1 MALLCQSSKATGVP
15 PLFRL
20 GNSAKKPPFNG
31 KPAQTPIIHQS
42 LSPSVNNAVTPSHR
56 KKYFFIHFQCF
67 IHMERSLHSCS
78 ASGCASRTGRQ
89 GQQQAE
95 GMQHGYPSN
104 VSLAALF
111 AEWPNTHGPDPAAG
125 AQCAGTGR
133 HGATRTTGAERD
145 TALGHKISD
154 IDKRKLRHRHHGW
167 CEGIH

>member
-1 MALLCQSSKATGVP
+1 MALLCQSSKATGIP

-56 KKYFFIHFQCF
+56 QKYFFIHFQCF

-78 ASGCASRTGRQ
+78 ASGCASRTGRH

-104 VSLAALF
+104 TSLATLLA
-111 AEWPNTHGPDPAAG
+111 ARSHGPDLAAG
-125 AQCAGTGR
+125 ALCAGTGR
-133 HGATRTTGAERD
+133 HGGVTVRAGCQPA
-145 TALGHKISD
+145 GQH
-154 IDKRKLRHRHHGW
+154 RHRRRH
-167 CEGIH
+167 E